1 MKDKKIYLALLVISL
16 LLLTVMFGRRLF
28 KEEIAFGQE
37 LTLER
42 PREWNK
48 IISEEINKKGIR
60 MMLDGKEIPV
70 SGKQIFMN
78 ENNLLMIGSELFVD
92 KFQCA
97 FGYTYGSKVML
108 QKGAVKAEIMLDE
121 DFITVNNN
129 INQMKNAASI
139 VDGSVYIRA
148 EVLENA
154 FGYSC
159 KWDISN
165 NTLYLTDNR
174 KGESVLPASFTY
186 ADMNK
191 LPKVKNQGK
200 LSTCWAFAAN
210 TALES
215 RLLPKERFL
224 FSVDNMSCNNGFCGT
239 QEDGGECMRAIAY
252 LASWKGPVLEAD
264 DPYGDGVCN
273 YDARPVKHVQEV
285 QIIDSKNF
293 ENIKR
298 AVFLYGGVQT
308 SIYTQMSSG
317 AGSSW
322 YYNKENNAYC
332 YIGTNRPNHD
342 VVIVGWDDNYPKSKF
357 NSSLE
362 GDGAFICMNSWGEE
376 FGDNGLFYV
385 SYYDSNIGM
394 HNVVYTGIEDTDNY
408 DKIYQ
413 TDLCGW
419 VGQMGYD
426 DPTAYFANVYTIED
440 DELLKAVSFYA
451 TGKATEYEIY
461 IVNDY
466 RSTASFEKMKFVQK
480 GSFGNS
486 GYYTV
491 KLDTPIELAKG
502 TQCAIIVKIKTP
514 GVLRP
519 VAIEYSADYY
529 TSEVNIDDGCGYI
542 SLNGRSWEHVEE
554 SKNCNICLKMF
565 TDKSWKEGEN
575 G

>member
-1 MKDKKIYLALLVISL
+1 MKDKKIYLTLFIISMVLVTLL
-16 LLLTVMFGRRLF
+16 FGRRLF
-28 KEEIAFGQE
+28 KEEIALGQE
-37 LTLER
+37 LTQER
-42 PREWNK
+42 PKEWNK
-48 IISEEINKKGIR
+48 LISEEINKKGIKL
-60 MMLDGKEIPV
+60 MLDGKEIAV
-70 SGKQIFMN
+70 KEKEIFMN
-78 ENNLLMIGSELFVD
+78 EDNRLMILGDLFAD
-92 KFQCA
+92 KFQCS
-97 FGYTYGSKVML
+97 FGYIENRKVIL
-108 QKGAVKAEIMLDE
+108 QKGTIKAEMMLDE
-121 DFITVNNN
+121 DFITVNEN
-129 INQMKNAASI
+129 INQVKNAAAIS
-139 VDGSVYIRA
+139 DGRVYVRA

-154 FGYSC
+154 FGYSL
-159 KWDISN
+159 KWDINS

-174 KGESVLPASFTY
+174 KGENVLPASFTY
-186 ADMNK
+186 TDMNK
-191 LPKVKNQGK
+191 LPKVKDQGK

-215 RLLPKERFL
+215 RLLPKERYL
-224 FSVDNMSCNNGFCGT
+224 FSVDNMSFNNGFCGT

-273 YDARPVKHVQEV
+273 YDAKPVKHVQEV

-293 ENIKR
+293 DSIKR

-308 SIYTQMSSG
+308 SIYTQMTSG
-317 AGSSW
+317 TGNSW

-342 VVIVGWDDNYPKSKF
+342 VVIVGWDDTYPKSNF

-394 HNVVYTGIEDTDNY
+394 HNVVYTGIESTDNY
-408 DKIYQ
+408 DSIYQ

-426 DPTAYFANVYTIED
+426 DPTAYFSNVYTIED
-440 DELLKAVSFYA
+440 DEILKAVSFYA
-451 TGKATEYEIY
+451 TGRATEYEIY
-461 IVNDY
+461 IVTDY
-466 RSTASFEKMKFVQK
+466 NSTASFEKMKFIQK

-491 KLDTPIELAKG
+491 RLDTPIELAKE

-514 GVLRP
+514 GSMRP

-529 TSEVNIDDGCGYI
+529 TSEVKIDDGCGYI

-554 SKNCNICLKMF
+554 TKNCNICLKMF
-565 TDKSWKEGEN
+565 TDKASKEQ
-575 G
+575 